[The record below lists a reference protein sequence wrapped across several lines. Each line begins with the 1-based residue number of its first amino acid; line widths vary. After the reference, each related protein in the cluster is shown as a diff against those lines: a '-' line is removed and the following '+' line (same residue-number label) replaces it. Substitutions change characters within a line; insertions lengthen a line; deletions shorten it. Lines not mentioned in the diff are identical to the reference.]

1 MIFPT
6 ILSGGFGSR
15 LWPLS
20 RRARPKQFLKLFGS
34 HSLFQ
39 KTCKRV
45 DGEMFA
51 PPLVISNQEHRFLIG
66 EQLSE
71 ISIPPQAIVL
81 EPIGRNTAAPAALA
95 ALMAEIHDPDALV
108 LLLPSDHLMTDP
120 DAFLAAVAQ
129 AEATARSGAVVT
141 FGITPDIPHTGYGYI
156 RLGDTGDDVK
166 PVEAF
171 VEKPNAHNAQKFLD
185 QGNHVWNAGIFLFS
199 ASHML
204 AAFRKHAPEVLSGV
218 EAALEHAKQ
227 DLDFLRLD
235 EENFKTIQDISFD
248 YAIMEK
254 ISEIAC
260 IPMNPGWSD
269 LGSWSA
275 IWEALEKD
283 HNQNSHLGEAH
294 FFDSGQCLSIS
305 DDAAVFVLGL
315 DDVMIINTP
324 DALLV
329 AHKNKAQDVKEI
341 VKMLDAVNR
350 PETVE
355 HRRRY
360 RPWGWT
366 ERINAGDRFK
376 AHAIMIKPGA
386 SLSMQRHLH
395 RAEHW
400 IVVNGTLEVTID
412 GIEQL
417 LSENQSIFVP
427 LGSKHKLANRGR
439 VPARL
444 IEIQTGSYI
453 EEDDVVR
460 E

>member
-20 RRARPKQFLKLFGS
+20 RRARPKQFLKLFDDK
-34 HSLFQ
+34 SLFQ
-39 KTCKRV
+39 KTCLRV
-45 DGEMFA
+45 QGEAFA
-51 PPLVISNQEHRFLIG
+51 PPLIISNQEHRFLIG
-66 EQLSE
+66 EQLRE
-71 ISIPPQAIVL
+71 IAAPPQAIVL

-95 ALMAEIHDPDALV
+95 ALIARNRDPSALV
-108 LLLPSDHLMTDP
+108 LLLPSDHLISDAN
-120 DAFLAAVAQ
+120 AFLDAVRTAEPAAR
-129 AEATARSGAVVT
+129 EGTIVT
-141 FGITPDIPHTGYGYI
+141 FGISPDSPHTGYGYI
-156 RLGDTGDDVK
+156 RLGDAQNKVK

-171 VEKPNAHNAQKFLD
+171 VEKPDARTAQSFID
-185 QGNHVWNAGIFLFS
+185 HGAYVWNSGIFLFS
-199 ASHML
+199 AKHML
-204 AAFRKHAPEVLSGV
+204 DAFKAHAPDILSGSD
-218 EAALEHAKQ
+218 AALTAARQ

-235 EENFKTIQDISFD
+235 EDAFRTIPDISID
-248 YAIMEK
+248 HAIMEK
-254 ISEIAC
+254 ADTIAC
-260 IPMNPGWSD
+260 IPVDPGWSD

-275 IWEALEKD
+275 IWETLDKD
-283 HNQNSHLGEAH
+283 FNENTHLGEAH
-294 FFDSGQCLSIS
+294 FFDSSRCLSIS
-305 DDAAVFVLGL
+305 DDASVFVLGL
-315 DDVMIINTP
+315 DDVMIVNTP

-329 AHKNKAQDVKEI
+329 AHKEKAQDVKEI

-350 PETVE
+350 PETIE

-376 AHAIMIKPGA
+376 AHSLMIKPGA

-400 IVVNGTLEVTID
+400 IVVNGTLEVVID
-412 GIEQL
+412 GTEQL
-417 LSENQSIFVP
+417 LSENQSIYVP
-427 LGSKHKLANRGR
+427 LGAKHQLRNTGR

-453 EEDDVVR
+453 EEDDILR

>member
-20 RRARPKQFLKLFGS
+20 RRARPKQFLKLFDDK
-34 HSLFQ
+34 SLFQ
-39 KTCKRV
+39 KTCLRV
-45 DGEMFA
+45 QGDAFA
-51 PPLVISNQEHRFLIG
+51 RPLVISNQDHRFLIG

-71 ISIPPQAIVL
+71 IAVTPQAIIL
-81 EPIGRNTAAPAALA
+81 EPLGRNTAAPAALA
-95 ALMAEIHDPDALV
+95 ALIAGKQDPSALV
-108 LLLPSDHLMTDP
+108 LLLPSDHLISNV
-120 DAFLAAVAQ
+120 DAFLTAVRAAE
-129 AEATARSGAVVT
+129 EAARSGAIVT
-141 FGITPDIPHTGYGYI
+141 FGINPDSPHTGYGYI
-156 RLGDTGDDVK
+156 RLGEADTDVK
-166 PVEAF
+166 PVDAF
-171 VEKPNAHNAQKFLD
+171 IEKPGAGTARTFID
-185 QGNHVWNAGIFLFS
+185 QGNYVWNAGIFLFS
-199 ASHML
+199 ATHML
-204 AAFRKHAPEVLSGV
+204 DAFKTHAPDILSGA
-218 EAALEHAKQ
+218 ESALAAARQ

-235 EENFKTIQDISFD
+235 EDAFGAIPDISID
-248 YAIMEK
+248 HAIMEK
-254 ISEIAC
+254 ADTIAC
-260 IPMNPGWSD
+260 VPVDPGWSD

-275 IWEALEKD
+275 IWETLEKD
-283 HNQNSHLGEAH
+283 FNENTHLGEAH
-294 FFDSGQCLSIS
+294 FFDSSRCLSIS
-305 DDAAVFVLGL
+305 NDASVFVLGL
-315 DDVMIINTP
+315 DDVMIVNTP

-329 AHKNKAQDVKEI
+329 AHKEKAQDVKEI

-376 AHAIMIKPGA
+376 AHSLMIKPGA

-412 GIEQL
+412 GTERL
-417 LSENQSIFVP
+417 LSENQSIYVP
-427 LGSKHKLANRGR
+427 LGAKHQLRNTGR

-444 IEIQTGSYI
+444 IEIQTGAYI
-453 EEDDVVR
+453 EEDDVLR